1 MLNSNKIIKIGYWSI
16 LGIIVVVIL
25 HFLIFQFSGL
35 EDGLAATAAL
45 DTEEKIAEISNLAT
59 NWQDFLLITPIVL
72 LVLGAVFA
80 ICFSLYQ
87 IISNALQDKNNR
99 NRLLVVLGLAVIIF
113 VASFLLANPSVPYIL
128 GLIEGSSTNGVI
140 TDPTIIAEW
149 GSTVKWLEAG
159 LYMTYTVSALI
170 VVSVLTAGIMKF
182 FK

>member
-1 MLNSNKIIKIGYWSI
+1 MLNTNKIIKIGYWSL

-45 DTEEKIAEISNLAT
+45 GAEEKIAEISNLGT
-59 NWQDFLLITPIVL
+59 NWQDFILTTPVIL
-72 LVLGAVFA
+72 LVLGAIVA

-87 IISNALQDKNNR
+87 MVTNALQDKNNR
-99 NRLLVVLGLAVIIF
+99 NRLLVVLGLSVIIF
-113 VASFLLANPSVPYIL
+113 VASFLLASPSVPYIL
-128 GLIEGSSTNGVI
+128 GLIEGSSANGLI

-170 VVSVLTAGIMKF
+170 VISILSAGIMKF